1 MSAQPHTAQS
11 VKIVTADP
19 SAIGLFGLAIVTLV
33 ASSQKLEITT
43 GLSYCIPWA
52 IFLGAFAQLFA
63 SIQDAKH
70 NNTFGMTAFG
80 AYAFFWFG
88 MGASW
93 LIKLGVFG
101 AVLAEGV
108 DPKQLGFVFAGYLV
122 FTLFMTLGA
131 VEANRVLLIIFIL
144 IDFLF
149 LGLSMDA
156 FGVAAEFFHK
166 LAAVSEMAIGI
177 VSLYGCGASVL
188 NAHFGR
194 TFLPIGAPLGIFKN
208 SSGLPAGQGHALL
221 SKNSDKCL
229 LPFYADGVYPFLDS
243 AGFC

>member
-1 MSAQPHTAQS
+1 MSAQSPNTQS

-88 MGASW
+88 MAASW

-101 AVLAEGV
+101 TVFAEGV
-108 DPKQLGFVFAGYLV
+108 DPKQLGFVFLGYLV

-131 VEANRVLLIIFIL
+131 VEANRVLLVIFVL

-149 LGLSMDA
+149 LGLTMDS

-166 LAAVSEMAIGI
+166 LAACSELAIGI

-194 TFLPIGAPLGIFKN
+194 QFLPVGAPLRVFK
-208 SSGLPAGQGHALL
+208 
-221 SKNSDKCL
+221 K
-229 LPFYADGVYPFLDS
+229 
-243 AGFC
+243 